1 MAQRMIQEPHT
12 VIEVYS
18 PATLKKIGEV
28 AVNSPAEVS
37 AAVSGAREAFRA
49 WSALEPKQRAAVLL
63 SARDLFLLHREEL
76 IELICNEN
84 GKPRLEAL
92 VEITYVCDVITF
104 YAKQARRFL
113 KAQGVTPHLLRNKK
127 VTVHYQPRGVIGMI
141 TPWNYPL
148 ILTIG
153 EAIPALM
160 AGNAVVIKPSEWT
173 PLIAA
178 RGAEILQQ
186 AFSAAGLPAGIL
198 QVVNGYGETGSA
210 LVDEANMIA
219 FTGSVRTGKAVA
231 ERAARRLIP
240 VSLELGGKDP
250 MIVLRDADIERAANA
265 AVWGAFTNSGQVC
278 ISVERVYVEDA
289 VADDF
294 TRRVVE
300 KTKALRQG
308 SDVTEIN
315 TNHRVDVGAMTF
327 PKQMETVEDHVRDA
341 RLRGAQILTGG
352 CRNPDLP
359 GRFYEPT
366 VLTGVDHS
374 MKVMTDE
381 TFGPLLPIMRVKNA
395 DEALRLANDS
405 IYGLNASVWTRD
417 KAKGEKLAARVEAGI
432 TCVND
437 VLVGFGISD
446 APSGGLKE
454 SGIGKRHGAEGIRRF
469 CHQQVIVTDRFGMKR
484 EPLWYP
490 YDAKTERFLT
500 RALGA
505 LFSSKLS
512 AKLKSLFGK

>member
-1 MAQRMIQEPHT
+1 MIQEPHPM
-12 VIEVYS
+12 IEVHS

-28 AVNSPAEVS
+28 AVNSQAEVQ
-37 AAVSGAREAFRA
+37 AAVAAAREAFRV
-49 WSALEPKQRAAVLL
+49 WSALNLKPRARVLL
-63 SARDLFLLHREEL
+63 SARDLFLRHREEL
-76 IELICNEN
+76 IELICKEN

-92 VEITYVCDVITF
+92 VEITYVCDIITF
-104 YAKQARRFL
+104 YAKRARRFL
-113 KAQGVTPHLLRNKK
+113 APQRITPHLLRNKK
-127 VTVHYQPRGVIGMI
+127 VTTQYQPRGVIGMI

-153 EAIPALM
+153 EAIPALA

-173 PLIAA
+173 PMIAA
-178 RGAEILQQ
+178 RGAEIMQEAFQ
-186 AFSAAGLPAGIL
+186 AASLPTGIL
-198 QVVNGYGETGSA
+198 QVVNGYGETGGA
-210 LVDEANMIA
+210 LVDEADMIA

-250 MIVLRDADIERAANA
+250 MIVLRDADLERAANA

-289 VADDF
+289 VAEDF

-300 KTKALRQG
+300 KTRDLRQG

-327 PKQMETVEDHVRDA
+327 PKQIETVEDHIRDA
-341 RLRGAQILTGG
+341 RLRGARVLTGG
-352 CRNPDLP
+352 RRNPDLP

-366 VLTGVDHS
+366 VLANVDHS

-381 TFGPLLPIMRVKNA
+381 TFGPVLPIMRVKDA
-395 DEALRLANDS
+395 DEALRLANDTT
-405 IYGLNASVWTRD
+405 YGLNASVWTRD
-417 KAKGEKLAARVEAGI
+417 KPKGERIAAQVEAGI

-437 VLVGFGISD
+437 VLVGFGVSD

-469 CHQQVIVTDRFGMKR
+469 CHQQVIVTDRFGLKR

-505 LFSSKLS
+505 MFSSKLS
-512 AKLKSLFGK
+512 EKLKWLRGK

>member
-1 MAQRMIQEPHT
+1 MAQRMMQEPRPA
-12 VIEVYS
+12 IEVHS

-28 AVNSPAEVS
+28 PINSALEVR
-37 AAVSGAREAFRA
+37 AAVRSAREAFGI
-49 WSALEPKQRAAVLL
+49 WSKLDLKQRANALL
-63 SARDLFLLHREEL
+63 SARDIFLAHREEL

-113 KAQGVTPHLLRNKK
+113 KSQRISPHLLKNKK
-127 VTVHYQPRGVIGMI
+127 VSTIYNPRGVIGMI
-141 TPWNYPL
+141 TPWNFPL

-153 EAIPALM
+153 EAIPALL

-173 PLIAA
+173 PLIAT
-178 RGAEILQQ
+178 RGAELLQQ
-186 AFSAAGLPAGIL
+186 AFQAAGLPQEIL
-198 QVVNGYGETGSA
+198 QVVNGYGEAGGA
-210 LVDEANMIA
+210 LVDEADMIA

-278 ISVERVYVEDA
+278 ISVERVYVEEPI
-289 VADDF
+289 ADEF

-300 KTKALRQG
+300 KTQALRQG
-308 SDVTEIN
+308 TDANEASSDK
-315 TNHRVDVGAMTF
+315 RVDVGAMTF
-327 PKQMETVEDHVRDA
+327 PKQVETVEAHVSDA
-341 RLRGAQILTGG
+341 RSHGAQILTGG
-352 CRNPDLP
+352 RLNPNLP

-366 VLTGVDHS
+366 VLAGVDHS
-374 MKVMTDE
+374 MKIMTEE
-381 TFGPLLPIMRVKNA
+381 TFGPVLPIMKVKNA
-395 DEALRLANDS
+395 DEALRLANDT

-417 KAKGEKLAARVEAGI
+417 KAKGERLAAQVEAGM

-469 CHQQVIVTDRFGMKR
+469 CNQQVIVTDRFGLKR
-484 EPLWYP
+484 EVMWYP
-490 YDAKTERFLT
+490 YSATTERWFS
-500 RALGA
+500 RIVGA
-505 LFSSKLS
+505 MFSSKLS
-512 AKLKSLFGK
+512 AKLNSLLGK